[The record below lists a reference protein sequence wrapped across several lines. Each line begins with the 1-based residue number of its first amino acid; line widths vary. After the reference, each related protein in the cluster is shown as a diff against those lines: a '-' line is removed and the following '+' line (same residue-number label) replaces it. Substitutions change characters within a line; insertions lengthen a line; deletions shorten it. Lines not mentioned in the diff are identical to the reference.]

1 MNQLDPSWDAE
12 QKEALIRQGKVG
24 SIFNVVGAKQ
34 INRLQRMAVEETR
47 LGIPLVVARDV
58 IHGYRTIYPIPLG
71 QGATWNPELVE
82 QAAQLTAKE
91 AVSDGIRWAFSPM
104 VDVAHDPRWGRVAE
118 GYGEDP
124 LLTSQMA
131 AATVRG
137 YQHELSSTPQDGPS
151 KIYNR
156 PSAVKSK
163 IRRQP
168 PNLSSMPQA
177 SGPSSNSA
185 SGPSSNSASG
195 PIPSD
200 RALGQRTSNSAAVQQ
215 SAGRSAGLRPALAAC
230 VKHFA
235 GYSASEGGRD
245 YNTTWIPETQL
256 RDIYLPPF
264 KAALDAGAMSVMCSF
279 NALNGLPSS
288 ANHHLNVD
296 ILRDEWHSDALLV
309 SDWGSGSDLVP
320 HGLCADKKE
329 AAERCINA
337 RMEMDMQGNI
347 YTDYLAELIA
357 EGKVKESQ
365 IDDCVRSILRLK
377 YRLGLFDNPYV
388 DEDKV
393 IAYTPE
399 ALELATRVAE
409 ESAILL
415 KNNGILPLSISPQ
428 EKSSSTIYNLK
439 STIYN
444 KAAPPNLSSMPQAS
458 GPTSNSA
465 SDLTSNS
472 AAVQLPT
479 AKRSILITGPLA
491 HQKKEQLG
499 TWVFDAQP
507 DHSVTP
513 LEAFQQMVSSFDFP
527 LSTFDYI
534 YEPGLAY
541 SRDKNT
547 DFSKVIAKAKQADV
561 ILYFCGEE
569 AILSGEARCRADLN
583 LPGAQ
588 RELMKALATT
598 GKPVVMIVM
607 AGRPLT
613 IGAEVEQAAAVLY
626 AFHGGTM
633 AGQALCN
640 IITGKTVPSGK
651 TPITF
656 PKMVGQV
663 PLYYNRLNTGRP
675 SYDPPMLIDSIP
687 IGCPQ
692 FSIGQSSYW
701 LETPTEPLFPFGF
714 GLSYTT
720 FEYGPTHVQ
729 MVNDKMV
736 NGFMPQAE
744 SSSIIYHLSSMPQ
757 ASGLT
762 SNSVSGQYTVSCTI
776 KNTGSYDAYET
787 AQLYAH
793 QLSGAVAR
801 PIAELKGFKKVFIPA
816 GDSCTV
822 TFTIT
827 PEQLGYW
834 HESWEPVRGSD
845 VKAHRY
851 YFATDN
857 APFSFRIAPHS

>member
-1 MNQLDPSWDAE
+1 MTLEEKIGQMNQLDPSWDAE
-12 QKEALIRQGKVG
+12 PKEALIRQGKVG

-71 QGATWNPELVE
+71 QGATWNPELIE

-131 AATVRG
+131 AATVKG
-137 YQHELSSTPQDGPS
+137 YQSQG
-151 KIYNR
+151 
-156 PSAVKSK
+156 
-163 IRRQP
+163 
-168 PNLSSMPQA
+168 M
-177 SGPSSNSA
+177 
-185 SGPSSNSASG
+185 
-195 PIPSD
+195 
-200 RALGQRTSNSAAVQQ
+200 
-215 SAGRSAGLRPALAAC
+215 AAC

-365 IDDCVRSILRLK
+365 IDECVRSILRLK

-428 EKSSSTIYNLK
+428 NLQSKIYNKASAAKSTIGHRPYNLK
-439 STIYN
+439 SKIR
-444 KAAPPNLSSMPQAS
+444 P
-458 GPTSNSA
+458 SA
-465 SDLTSNS
+465 
-472 AAVQLPT
+472 V
-479 AKRSILITGPLA
+479 SILITGPLA

-507 DHSVTP
+507 EHSVTP

-534 YEPGLAY
+534 YEPGLTY

-588 RELMKALATT
+588 RELMKALAAT
-598 GKPVVMIVM
+598 GKPVVMVVM

-729 MVNDKMV
+729 QSEGRSN
-736 NGFMPQAE
+736 
-744 SSSIIYHLSSMPQ
+744 S

-762 SNSVSGQYTVSCTI
+762 SNSASGQYTVSCTI
-776 KNTGSYDAYET
+776 KNTGSYDAFET
-787 AQLYAH
+787 AQLYAL

-834 HESWEPVRGSD
+834 HDTWEPVRGSD

-857 APFSFRIAPHS
+857 APFTFRIVPHS

>member
-1 MNQLDPSWDAE
+1 MTLEEKIGQMNQLDPSWDAE
-12 QKEALIRQGKVG
+12 PKEALIRQGKVG

-71 QGATWNPELVE
+71 QGATWNPELIE

-104 VDVAHDPRWGRVAE
+104 VDVARDPRWGRVAE

-124 LLTSQMA
+124 FLTSQMA

-137 YQHELSSTPQDGPS
+137 YQHELSSTPQEKS
-151 KIYNR
+151 SSTIYNLQ
-156 PSAVKSK
+156 SK

-177 SGPSSNSA
+177 
-185 SGPSSNSASG
+185 
-195 PIPSD
+195 
-200 RALGQRTSNSAAVQQ
+200 
-215 SAGRSAGLRPALAAC
+215 AGLRPALAAC

-296 ILRDEWHSDALLV
+296 ILHDEWHSDALLV

-415 KNNGILPLSISPQ
+415 KNNGILPLSISP
-428 EKSSSTIYNLK
+428 KD
-439 STIYN
+439 
-444 KAAPPNLSSMPQAS
+444 
-458 GPTSNSA
+458 G
-465 SDLTSNS
+465 LTSNS
-472 AAVQLPT
+472 AAVQQP
-479 AKRSILITGPLA
+479 AGRSILITGPLA

-513 LEAFQQMVSSFDFP
+513 LEAFQQMVSSFDFRTSSG

-534 YEPGLAY
+534 FEPGLTY

-588 RELMKALATT
+588 RELMKALAAT
-598 GKPVVMIVM
+598 GKPVVMVVM

-729 MVNDKMV
+729 QSEGQSN
-736 NGFMPQAE
+736 FQ
-744 SSSIIYHLSSMPQ
+744 Q
-757 ASGLT
+757 RSGLT
-762 SNSVSGQYTVSCTI
+762 SNSASGLYTISCTI
-776 KNTGSYDAYET
+776 RNTGSYDAYET

-834 HESWEPVRGSD
+834 HDTWEPVRGSD

-857 APFSFRIAPHS
+857 APFTFRIAPHS